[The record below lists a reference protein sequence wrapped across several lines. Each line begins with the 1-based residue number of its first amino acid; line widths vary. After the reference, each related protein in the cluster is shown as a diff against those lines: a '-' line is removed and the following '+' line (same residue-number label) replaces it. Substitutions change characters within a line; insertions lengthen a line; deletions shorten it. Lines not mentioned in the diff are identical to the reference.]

1 VIDEEEEE
9 EMLYV
14 FSFSFIVIPLL
25 VKEKF
30 SSGQSKMTEVTRI

>member
-14 FSFSFIVIPLL
+14 FSLSFNRHSIV
-25 VKEKF
+25 
-30 SSGQSKMTEVTRI
+30 GQREIFQWSIKDDRGH